1 MQSSQNAAKITR
13 ILALDVG
20 GTAIKGA
27 IFENGVLIRRLEQE
41 PSCSAGSLAEI
52 LGAFQ
57 HLIDAAG
64 KVDGIGIAMPGPF
77 DMRNGRSAMTEKF
90 GALNGLCLPD
100 LLRRKDIR
108 FIQDATAFLCGEM
121 LRGKA
126 GKFRR
131 VGAITL
137 GTGIGSVA
145 AIDGKPLLNEELR
158 PVAQHALWKR
168 PFRNGVV
175 EDYISTKGILARYP
189 EAGSVKEIGALADA
203 GDKRAIEVWK
213 GVGED
218 LAEVLSVW
226 IGDLSLEY
234 VVVGGQIARS
244 FRFFAEPLHGL
255 PVETGDLSGDSPLY
269 AANSLFTKKVISK
282 LFYPQI
288 GTD

>member
-1 MQSSQNAAKITR
+1 MQSSQNAAEVKR

-20 GTAIKGA
+20 GTAIKA
-27 IFENGVLIRRLEQE
+27 AVFENGVLVRRLEQE
-41 PSCSAGSLAEI
+41 PSCSAGSLEQI
-52 LGAFQ
+52 LGAFR

-77 DMRNGRSAMTEKF
+77 DMRNGKSAMTEKF
-90 GALNGLCLPD
+90 GALYGLCLPD
-100 LLRRKDIR
+100 LLGRKDIR

-158 PVAQHALWKR
+158 PVAEYALWKR
-168 PFRNGVV
+168 PFKDGVV

-189 EAGSVKEIGALADA
+189 EAGTVKKIGARAEA

-213 GVGED
+213 TVGED
-218 LAEVLSVW
+218 LAEVLSGW
-226 IGDLSLEY
+226 IKELSLEY

-244 FRFFAEPLHGL
+244 FRFFAGPLQGL
-255 PVETGDLSGDSPLY
+255 PIETGDLSGDSPLY
-269 AANSLFTKKVISK
+269 AANSLFS
-282 LFYPQI
+282 
-288 GTD
+288 

>member
-1 MQSSQNAAKITR
+1 MQSTQNAAQVRR

-20 GTAIKGA
+20 GTAIKA
-27 IFENGVLIRRLEQE
+27 AVFENGVLVQHLKQE
-41 PSCSAGSLAEI
+41 PSCSAGSLEEI
-52 LGAFQ
+52 IGAFQ

-64 KVDGIGIAMPGPF
+64 KVDGIGISMPGPF
-77 DMRNGRSAMTEKF
+77 DMRNGKSAMTEKF

-100 LLRRKDIR
+100 LLGRKDIR
-108 FIQDATAFLCGEM
+108 FIQDATAFLRGEM

-126 GKFRR
+126 GTFRR

-158 PVAQHALWKR
+158 PVAEYALWKR
-168 PFRNGVV
+168 PFKDGVV
-175 EDYISTKGILARYP
+175 EDYISTRGILARYP
-189 EAGSVKEIGALADA
+189 EAGSVKEIGSRAEA
-203 GDKRAIEVWK
+203 GDKRALEVWK
-213 GVGED
+213 NVGED

-226 IGDLSLEY
+226 IGELSLEY

-244 FRFFAEPLHGL
+244 FRFFAEPLHNL

-269 AANSLFTKKVISK
+269 AADSLFSENQKTES
-282 LFYPQI
+282 
-288 GTD
+288 